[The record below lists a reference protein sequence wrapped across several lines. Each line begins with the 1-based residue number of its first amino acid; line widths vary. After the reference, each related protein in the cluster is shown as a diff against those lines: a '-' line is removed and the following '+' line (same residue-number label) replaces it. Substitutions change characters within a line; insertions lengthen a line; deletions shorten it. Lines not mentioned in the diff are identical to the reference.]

1 MKIHKLFL
9 EAKAKLFTKVSQ
21 LMTILN
27 EFVVDFGE
35 TNEDTTLLSQ
45 MNLAPRSQEII
56 QIIHKYYAAVFPD
69 T

>member
-9 EAKAKLFTKVSQ
+9 ETKTKLFTKVSQ

-35 TNEDTTLLSQ
+35 TNEDTILLSQ
-45 MNLAPRSQEII
+45 MNLTPRSQEII
-56 QIIHKYYAAVFPD
+56 QIIHKYSAAVFPHS
-69 T
+69 

>member
-9 EAKAKLFTKVSQ
+9 KTKARLFTKVSQ

-35 TNEDTTLLSQ
+35 TNEDTIFLPQ
-45 MNLAPRSQEII
+45 MSSQEII
-56 QIIHKYYAAVFPD
+56 
-69 T
+69 

>member
-9 EAKAKLFTKVSQ
+9 KTEAKLFTKVSQ

-35 TNEDTTLLSQ
+35 INKDTIFLSQ
-45 MNLAPRSQEII
+45 MNLTSRSQEII
-56 QIIHKYYAAVFPD
+56 
-69 T
+69 